1 MITLITTAALVAAIE
16 PTTIL
21 VGATVP
27 LVVTALG
34 AVVPVSKVTPS
45 MMFTQVEMTLMKAIV
60 MSVPRMKSMDI
71 KPTAQTS
78 ALALTINSPNPN
90 AKKQTGKQKL
100 DLTIQEGDEGDGLLQ
115 FFTCV
120 SHKEYEGQTL
130 VEFKRIAEKL
140 EEMRVQRWVAAEK
153 KGGEVLDV
161 GL

>member
-16 PTTIL
+16 PMTIP

-34 AVVPVSKVTPS
+34 AVVPVSKVTPL

-78 ALALTINSPNPN
+78 ALALTINSPNPD
-90 AKKQTGKQKL
+90 AKK
-100 DLTIQEGDEGDGLLQ
+100 
-115 FFTCV
+115 
-120 SHKEYEGQTL
+120 
-130 VEFKRIAEKL
+130 
-140 EEMRVQRWVAAEK
+140 
-153 KGGEVLDV
+153 
-161 GL
+161 